1 MCAHIIFKICFFF
14 SLQATSASTSESVNY
29 FLKNA
34 TAFLDLVDY
43 NILPTEE
50 GLSDLL
56 KRFEGTSAGN
66 LQVKDPDALRGWGVA
81 KFDAIG
87 NNSLIHFITYL
98 PVKFDEPG
106 CTKKIEPNELPA
118 FYTEMISASLP
129 AQPKTRNEK
138 K

>member
-1 MCAHIIFKICFFF
+1 M
-14 SLQATSASTSESVNY
+14 NY

-43 NILPTEE
+43 NIFPTVE
-50 GLSDLL
+50 GLSVLL
-56 KRFEGTSAGN
+56 KNFEDTSAGN
-66 LQVKDPDALRGWGVA
+66 LQVNDLDALRGWGVA

-106 CTKKIEPNELPA
+106 CTKQIEANELPA